1 MSSTPPTAG
10 EHRLLLAESVPVLP
24 ACQLMLAALDAD
36 GPQVRHLIDRADPQA
51 LIASLMKLC
60 AFMGVA
66 AYGPHLRAQIAVLA
80 ADRDIHG
87 EAGID
92 RV

>member
-1 MSSTPPTAG
+1 M
-10 EHRLLLAESVPVLP
+10 LLDESVPVLP
-24 ACQLMLAALDAD
+24 ACQVMLAALDAD
-36 GPQVRHLIDRADPQA
+36 RAQVRELVDRADREA

-66 AYGPHLRAQIAVLA
+66 AYGLNQRAQIAALA
-80 ADRDIHG
+80 GARDIDG

-92 RV
+92 RD